1 MKVELTDSIIYQ
13 MGDVRKTGAKDD
25 TEILDLDFRTWW
37 EQKGER
43 GKETAG
49 GRERGSGRMNG

>member
-1 MKVELTDSIIYQ
+1 